1 MQYDKEL
8 VLDTLEQIRD
18 ALVVVEKRCLYAK
31 EADDFSD
38 TEEGQE
44 KLDSICMKLI
54 AVGES
59 LKNVDKLTDR
69 KLLAQYSHI
78 KWKEIKGIRD
88 ILSHHY
94 FDLDAVVIFDICND
108 EIIELLVTIN
118 QMIED
123 INLSSPSVTIGSR
136 DAY

>member
-8 VLDTLEQIRD
+8 VLDTLKQIRD
-18 ALVVVEKRCLYAK
+18 ALVTVKKRCSFAK
-31 EADDFSD
+31 NADDFCD
-38 TEEGQE
+38 TEIGQE

-59 LKNVDKLTDR
+59 LKNLDKLTDK
-69 KLLAQYSHI
+69 KLLTKYPHI

-108 EIIELLVTIN
+108 EIIELLTTIK
-118 QMIED
+118 QMIKEID
-123 INLSSPSVTIGSR
+123 
-136 DAY
+136 